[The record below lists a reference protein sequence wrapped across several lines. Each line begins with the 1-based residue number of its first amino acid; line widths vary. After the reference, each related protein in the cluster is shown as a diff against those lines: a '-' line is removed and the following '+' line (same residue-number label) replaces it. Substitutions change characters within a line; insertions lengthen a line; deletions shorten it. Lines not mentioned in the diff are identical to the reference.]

1 MCDCIRNLYLIL
13 GNFNNGEQQNTSKQT
28 KTHIHLK
35 KTKYIPSLFV
45 ISCQNMQFYFL
56 IFFFIYKGILLF
68 TGVGTKYQPCT
79 GWHIPH
85 AAILLVHN
93 HACLNWKMILYKINI
108 MFVINTFIDYSNIFL
123 HVTSLDF

>member
-35 KTKYIPSLFV
+35 KTKYILSLFV

-56 IFFFIYKGILLF
+56 IFFIYVKEFYCLLVLALS
-68 TGVGTKYQPCT
+68 TSPAQVGT
-79 GWHIPH
+79 
-85 AAILLVHN
+85 
-93 HACLNWKMILYKINI
+93 
-108 MFVINTFIDYSNIFL
+108 
-123 HVTSLDF
+123 

>member
-35 KTKYIPSLFV
+35 KKNPKYILSVFV

-56 IFFFIYKGILLF
+56 IFFYICKGILLF
-68 TGVGTKYQPCT
+68 TGVGAKYQPCT
-79 GWHIPH
+79 GWHI
-85 AAILLVHN
+85 
-93 HACLNWKMILYKINI
+93 
-108 MFVINTFIDYSNIFL
+108 TG
-123 HVTSLDF
+123 